1 MSSTKADAWIIA
13 NGENFKPE
21 HMITIK
27 EKLNQMPD
35 AKIDMLLTVQFKKP
49 MTMLLI
55 SILVGEFGVDRFMLG
70 ETGLGIAKLLTLG
83 GCGIWW
89 VIDMFTVS
97 NRTKDKNFQMFM
109 QAAG

>member
-1 MSSTKADAWIIA
+1 
-13 NGENFKPE
+13 
-21 HMITIK
+21 
-27 EKLNQMPD
+27 MPD

>member
-1 MSSTKADAWIIA
+1 
-13 NGENFKPE
+13 
-21 HMITIK
+21 
-27 EKLNQMPD
+27 MPD

-89 VIDMFTVS
+89 VIDMFTVG